1 MTICLDM
8 YIVHTYT
15 RWCSP
20 SCKLVG
26 LSPITN
32 WIIDMSSINQLL
44 SQVINELHR
53 HESALNPNNSQLFLG
68 EINLFFW
75 FQLRYHLGVRFW
87 RQEQLK
93 NLSRYREEVTGGE
106 IFRTCDPWDIL
117 GIRTWVS
124 VGIYDGIY
132 HYHPFHY
139 NDIPLS
145 LYLGDNSMIHYYHYN
160 HICWDMRYNGI
171 EWEIM
176 CSNRR

>member
-1 MTICLDM
+1 MPISLSVFLTFLYSIYSRVTICLDM

-26 LSPITN
+26 LSPITT
-32 WIIDMSSINQLL
+32 WTIDMSSINQLL

-53 HESALNPNNSQLFLG
+53 HESSLNPNNSLLFLG

-87 RQEQLK
+87 RQAQLK

-106 IFRTCDPWDIL
+106 IFRILWSMGYTWDIL
-117 GIRTWVS
+117 GIYTWIS

-132 HYHPFHY
+132 P
-139 NDIPLS
+139 II
-145 LYLGDNSMIHYYHYN
+145 IHFTIIWYT
-160 HICWDMRYNGI
+160 IITGR
-171 EWEIM
+171 
-176 CSNRR
+176 